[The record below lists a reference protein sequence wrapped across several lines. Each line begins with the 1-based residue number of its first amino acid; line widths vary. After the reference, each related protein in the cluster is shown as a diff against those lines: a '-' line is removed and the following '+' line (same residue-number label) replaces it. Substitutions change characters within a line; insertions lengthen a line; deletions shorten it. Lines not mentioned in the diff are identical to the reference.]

1 MEFDISTHI
10 PLTLLFAAA
19 VWAIKRDRDLT
30 AWRATVDAELAARK
44 DATKD
49 HEDDCK
55 ESNRRV
61 EAALDGLRKDMNTGQ
76 QRLATE
82 MKDGQQRLEGE
93 MKSLSEVVHREI
105 GRREG
110 QD

>member
-1 MEFDISTHI
+1 MD
-10 PLTLLFAAA
+10 
-19 VWAIKRDRDLT
+19 V
-30 AWRATVDAELAARK
+30 ELAARK
-44 DATKD
+44 DATRD
-49 HEDDCK
+49 HEEDCK

-82 MKDGQQRLEGE
+82 MKDGQQRLEAEMKDGQQRLATE
-93 MKSLSEVVHREI
+93 MKSLSDVVQREI

-110 QD
+110 QA